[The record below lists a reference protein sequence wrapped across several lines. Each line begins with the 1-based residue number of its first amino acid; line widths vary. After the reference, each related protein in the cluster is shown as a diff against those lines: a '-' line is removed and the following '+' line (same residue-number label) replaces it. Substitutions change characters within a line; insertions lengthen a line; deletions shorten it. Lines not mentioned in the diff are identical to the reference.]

1 MELLPSWATFFAV
14 MVATVVFAFF
24 LQAVLLRRRGA
35 YKLPPG
41 PKPWPIIGNLNLIGA
56 LPHRSIHEISKRH
69 GPIVQL
75 WFGSCPVVVGSS
87 VEMAKLFLKTN
98 DAVFADR
105 PRTAAGKYT
114 AYDCADIVW
123 SPYGA
128 YWRQARKMCVA
139 ELFSARRL
147 ESLEHIRHEE
157 VRALL
162 RDLHSAGVAGNAVQL
177 GDHLSMAT
185 LGVISR
191 MVLGKKYVEKQ
202 PAGAETASSPPT
214 TPEEFKWMMDELF
227 LMSGVLNIG
236 DFIPWLGW
244 LDLQGYVRR
253 MKKVNRLMHRFLDRV
268 LDEHDERRRLQGD
281 GFVARDMVDVLL
293 QLADD
298 PNLDVQLTRN
308 GVKGITQNLVTG
320 GADTSAVTVEWA
332 MSEVLKNPAILAKAT
347 KELDNVVG
355 SGRLVTESD
364 IPHLPYVDAIMKE
377 TMRMH
382 PVAPLLIPRMSREDA
397 TVAGYDV
404 PAGTRVLINTW
415 TISRDP
421 SLWDSPEE
429 FRPERF
435 VGSGIDVKGRDFE
448 LLPFGT
454 GRRMCPG
461 YSLGLK
467 VIQLALANLL
477 HAFSWN
483 LPDGIAAGELSMEE
497 IFGLTMPRKI
507 PLLAV
512 VKPRLPDHL
521 YAEP

>member
-1 MELLPSWATFFAV
+1 MELLPSWAAV
-14 MVATVVFAFF
+14 VLATVVF
-24 LQAVLLRRRGA
+24 LLGAVLLRRRRA

-41 PKPWPIIGNLNLIGA
+41 PKPWPIIGNLNLISS

-87 VEMAKLFLKTN
+87 VEMAKLFLQTH

-114 AYDCADIVW
+114 AYDCTDITW

-128 YWRQARKMCVA
+128 YWRQARKMCAA

-162 RDLHSAGVAGNAVQL
+162 RDLHSAGAAGNAVHL
-177 GDHLSMAT
+177 RDHLSMAA

-202 PAGAETASSPPT
+202 PAGGGAATT
-214 TPEEFKWMMDELF
+214 TPEEFKWMLEELF
-227 LMSGVLNIG
+227 LMNGVLNIG
-236 DFIPWLGW
+236 DFIPWLDW
-244 LDLQGYVRR
+244 LDLQGYIRR
-253 MKKVNRLMHRFLDRV
+253 MKNVNRLIHRFLDRV

-281 GFVARDMVDVLL
+281 GFVARDMVDILL

-298 PNLDVQLTRN
+298 PNLHVQLTRN
-308 GVKGITQNLVTG
+308 GIKGITQDLVTG

-347 KELDNVVG
+347 EELDTIVG
-355 SGRLVTESD
+355 VGRLVTEGD
-364 IPHLPYVDAIMKE
+364 IPHLPYIHAIMKE

-382 PVAPLLIPRMSREDA
+382 PVVPLLVPRMSREDA
-397 TVAGYDV
+397 SVAGYDV
-404 PAGTRVLINTW
+404 PAGTRVLVNTW
-415 TISRDP
+415 TFGHDP
-421 SLWDSPEE
+421 SVWDSPEE

-448 LLPFGT
+448 LLPFGS

-461 YSLGLK
+461 YNLGLK
-467 VIQLALANLL
+467 VIQLTLANLL
-477 HAFSWN
+477 HAFSWC
-483 LPDGIAAGELSMEE
+483 LPDGVTAGELSMEE

>member
-1 MELLPSWATFFAV
+1 MEITQVAPRDDDPDYIPIEQA
-14 MVATVVFAFF
+14 MVV
-24 LQAVLLRRRGA
+24 RRRSKRKAGRNRTEQEVEMDTA
-35 YKLPPG
+35 TSAPERTETSTSAGGSGKKRRGERSKNKLPKETYNVIALDQDGKPIEPPIVRSKFSNACGTLVRTRCPINVKLWETVDDNIKTLLWNELQKYFVFPPG
-41 PKPWPIIGNLNLIGA
+41 SEADWDTFVADRTTAEA
-56 LPHRSIHEISKRH
+56 LALRKKMSELAKKNKYPHR
-69 GPIVQL
+69 L
-75 WFGSCPVVVGSS
+75 GSS
-87 VEMAKLFLKTN
+87 GYAGHVDQWREIEQR
-98 DAVFADR
+98 FA
-105 PRTAAGKYT
+105 AAGKPLLVDPMVERSKNWVWARST
-114 AYDCADIVW
+114 GQVSDEGDI
-123 SPYGA
+123 
-128 YWRQARKMCVA
+128 
-139 ELFSARRL
+139 LF
-147 ESLEHIRHEE
+147 ETPDIEE
-157 VRALL
+157 VTTNL
-162 RDLHSAGVAGNAVQL
+162 QQ
-177 GDHLSMAT
+177 
-185 LGVISR
+185 I
-191 MVLGKKYVEKQ
+191 VEK
-202 PAGAETASSPPT
+202 ER
-214 TPEEFKWMMDELF
+214 
-227 LMSGVLNIG
+227 SGQFV
-236 DFIPWLGW
+236 P
-244 LDLQGYVRR
+244 RR
-253 MKKVNRLMHRFLDRV
+253 
-268 LDEHDERRRLQGD
+268 ERD
-281 GFVARDMVDVLL
+281 
-293 QLADD
+293 
-298 PNLDVQLTRN
+298 QLTAALGTAEHSGR
-308 GVKGITQNLVTG
+308 NLVAG

-404 PAGTRVLINTW
+404 PAGTRVLVNTW

-435 VGSGIDVKGRDFE
+435 VGSEIDVKGRDFE

>member
-1 MELLPSWATFFAV
+1 
-14 MVATVVFAFF
+14 
-24 LQAVLLRRRGA
+24 
-35 YKLPPG
+35 
-41 PKPWPIIGNLNLIGA
+41 
-56 LPHRSIHEISKRH
+56 
-69 GPIVQL
+69 
-75 WFGSCPVVVGSS
+75 
-87 VEMAKLFLKTN
+87 MAKLFLQTH

-114 AYDCADIVW
+114 AYDCTDITW

-128 YWRQARKMCVA
+128 YWRQARKMCAA

-157 VRALL
+157 MRALL
-162 RDLHSAGVAGNAVQL
+162 HDLHGDGAAGRAVQL
-177 GDHLSMAT
+177 RDHLSMAA

-202 PAGAETASSPPT
+202 QAGAAGAAVAATTT
-214 TPEEFKWMMDELF
+214 TPEEFKWMLEELF
-227 LMSGVLNIG
+227 VLNGVLNIG
-236 DFIPWLGW
+236 DFIPWLDW
-244 LDLQGYVRR
+244 LDLQGYIRR
-253 MKKVNRLMHRFLDRV
+253 MKKVNRLIHRFLDRV
-268 LDEHDERRRLQGD
+268 LDEHDERRRLEGD
-281 GFVARDMVDVLL
+281 GFVARDMVDALL

-308 GVKGITQNLVTG
+308 GVKGITQDLVTG
-320 GADTSAVTVEWA
+320 GADTSTVTVEWA

-347 KELDNVVG
+347 AELDAVVG
-355 SGRLVTESD
+355 RGRLVTEDD

-382 PVAPLLIPRMSREDA
+382 PVVPLLVPRLSREDA
-397 TVAGYDV
+397 SVAGYDV
-404 PAGTRVLINTW
+404 PAGTRVLVSTW
-415 TISRDP
+415 AIGRDP
-421 SLWDSPEE
+421 SVWDSPEE

-435 VGSGIDVKGRDFE
+435 VGSGIDVKGRDFQ
-448 LLPFGT
+448 LLPFGS

-477 HAFSWN
+477 HAFSWS
-483 LPDGIAAGELSMEE
+483 LTDGVAAGELSMEE
-497 IFGLTMPRKI
+497 VFGLTTPRKI

-521 YAEP
+521 YAGP

>member
-14 MVATVVFAFF
+14 MLATVVFVFL

-75 WFGSCPVVVGSS
+75 WFGS
-87 VEMAKLFLKTN
+87 
-98 DAVFADR
+98 
-105 PRTAAGKYT
+105 
-114 AYDCADIVW
+114 
-123 SPYGA
+123 
-128 YWRQARKMCVA
+128 WRLLAPGEQD
-139 ELFSARRL
+139 LFSARRL

-177 GDHLSMAT
+177 SDHLSMAT

-236 DFIPWLGW
+236 DFIPWLDW

-253 MKKVNRLMHRFLDRV
+253 MKKVNRFMHRFLDRV

-308 GVKGITQNLVTG
+308 GVKGITQIIHHAL
-320 GADTSAVTVEWA
+320 
-332 MSEVLKNPAILAKAT
+332 
-347 KELDNVVG
+347 
-355 SGRLVTESD
+355 
-364 IPHLPYVDAIMKE
+364 
-377 TMRMH
+377 
-382 PVAPLLIPRMSREDA
+382 
-397 TVAGYDV
+397 
-404 PAGTRVLINTW
+404 
-415 TISRDP
+415 
-421 SLWDSPEE
+421 
-429 FRPERF
+429 RP
-435 VGSGIDVKGRDFE
+435 
-448 LLPFGT
+448 
-454 GRRMCPG
+454 
-461 YSLGLK
+461 
-467 VIQLALANLL
+467 Q
-477 HAFSWN
+477 
-483 LPDGIAAGELSMEE
+483 
-497 IFGLTMPRKI
+497 
-507 PLLAV
+507 
-512 VKPRLPDHL
+512 
-521 YAEP
+521 